1 MCYLMPRGLAVL
13 WAGLALGWSWSFTV
27 CQPGLGI
34 VTRLGLGGLGNAA
47 AKRTRSSGVAKKQT
61 KKKQWEEARII
72 GKRVKVEGGDAAQ
85 QSAVFL

>member
-47 AKRTRSSGVAKKQT
+47 AKRTRNSGVAKK
-61 KKKQWEEARII
+61 KKKKAVGRSQDNR
-72 GKRVKVEGGDAAQ
+72 KKSKVEGGDAAQ